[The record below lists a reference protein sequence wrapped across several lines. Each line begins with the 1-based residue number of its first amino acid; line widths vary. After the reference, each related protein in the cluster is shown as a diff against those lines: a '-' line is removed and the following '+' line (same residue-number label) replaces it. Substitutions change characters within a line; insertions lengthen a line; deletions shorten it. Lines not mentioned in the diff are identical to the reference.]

1 MTSSPRYAQSN
12 GKVEK
17 AVSIM
22 KSLLR
27 KCEADGTDI
36 YIALLDQRNTPTTG
50 LESSPV
56 QRLMRRRTRTLLPM
70 KNDLL
75 KQTYIGN
82 DSTKINEQKV

>member
-50 LESSPV
+50 LKIPLTPV
-56 QRLMRRRTRTLLPM
+56 GTSGWRVELY
-70 KNDLL
+70 L
-75 KQTYIGN
+75 KYVQDMVRMAN
-82 DSTKINEQKV
+82 LS